1 MPTLCLRLGEDKR
14 KDNAMKV
21 AKTAP
26 ITFPAHRVIIENC
39 SSIFICVIHTMIGK
53 LQSKSMMYY
62 LLFSR
67 LLLSYVY
74 GGKIPDDNMR
84 ENTKEIIDAADKY
97 GVVNLK
103 LEAEASFLVGATFT
117 IENVMEL
124 LLYAESKKCALLKEA
139 ALDFMVKNKA
149 NVIKKLTINSLIPG
163 SLITDILY

>member
-1 MPTLCLRLGEDKR
+1 
-14 KDNAMKV
+14 
-21 AKTAP
+21 
-26 ITFPAHRVIIENC
+26 
-39 SSIFICVIHTMIGK
+39 MIGK